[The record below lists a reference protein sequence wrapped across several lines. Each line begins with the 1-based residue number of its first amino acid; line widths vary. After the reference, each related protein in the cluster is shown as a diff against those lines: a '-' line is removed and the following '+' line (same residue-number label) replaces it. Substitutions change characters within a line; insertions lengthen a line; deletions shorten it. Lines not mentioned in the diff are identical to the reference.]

1 MEKKKKPTAS
11 VAHNRATAKY
21 NAANTKQ
28 FPFRLNLNTD
38 QDVLAK
44 LETVDSVA
52 GYIKQLIREDIQR
65 GNG

>member
-38 QDVLAK
+38 QDILKK
-44 LETVDSVA
+44 LETVPSVA
-52 GYIKQLIREDIQR
+52 GYIKELIRADLEKSR
-65 GNG
+65 K